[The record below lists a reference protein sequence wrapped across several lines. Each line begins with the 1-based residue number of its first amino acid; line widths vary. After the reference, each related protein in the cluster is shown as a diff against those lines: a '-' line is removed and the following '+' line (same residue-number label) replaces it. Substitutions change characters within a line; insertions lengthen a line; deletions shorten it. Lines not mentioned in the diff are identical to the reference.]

1 MYNQRFD
8 SQNFHKMKPKIPK
21 ETTNCKRRTMLI
33 PLHINSTAQKVLE
46 RRQYSTNK
54 FPERQNEKDME
65 NLIGAV
71 CKNNGCTAI
80 CKDKDTFHS
89 ICIHHRGLPA
99 SRDPNSTAA
108 IVSNNSATQYQHL
121 QNHQQYWTC
130 CGRKTTNLL
139 GCTKGFHRWIIRQ
152 RVDEG
157 IRHDWFY
164 RGGHVHLSIFCRSTV
179 PQGTR
184 VESNGLTLDVVIA
197 HGFGLKETV
206 LHFELYAEILPAESL
221 MLISEKKVEII
232 LKQMKRE
239 HWPRLCHEEGVGAV
253 CAFDDDDDGGAMCAL
268 DDD

>member
-1 MYNQRFD
+1 MYNKRFAP
-8 SQNFHKMKPKIPK
+8 QNFHKMPKPPEK
-21 ETTNCKRRTMLI
+21 TTTTKRRTMLI
-33 PLHINSTAQKVLE
+33 PLFINSAAQKVLE
-46 RRQYSTNK
+46 RRQYSSNK
-54 FPERQNEKDME
+54 FPDRQNEKDFE
-65 NLIGAV
+65 NLVGAV
-71 CKNNGCTAI
+71 CKNNGCTAV
-80 CKDKDTFHS
+80 CNDKNTFNS

-121 QNHQQYWTC
+121 HNHQQYWTC

-139 GCTKGFHRWIIRQ
+139 GCTKGSHRWIIRQ
-152 RVDEG
+152 RVDEN

-164 RGGHVHLSIFCRSTV
+164 RGGHVHLSIFSRSTV

-184 VESNGLTLDVVIA
+184 VESDGLTLDVVIA

-206 LHFELYAEILPAESL
+206 RHFDLYAEILPAESL
-221 MLISEKKVEII
+221 VLVSEKKVEII

-253 CAFDDDDDGGAMCAL
+253 CVFDDDGGAMCDL